1 MLNISVASDVAR
13 PTGVT
18 NSTHFTQTRKF
29 HNSSTPIC
37 LICPHIMTKQ
47 RRVQWGSSWL
57 FDKLLVFVP
66 KTKLSLLNWNLNVLS
81 KQWDKHLRWGWT
93 TIERGKNNRQ
103 FVSVISQYASIQLWC
118 LIVCIFWKK
127 RKTQLKCICNTFYC
141 TVQYDKHSR
150 GGPTLEHGRTW
161 STSA

>member
-81 KQWDKHLRWGWT
+81 KQCDKHLRGCRT
-93 TIERGKNNRQ
+93 TIEPGKTIYTVC
-103 FVSVISQYASIQLWC
+103 FCYQLIC
-118 LIVCIFWKK
+118 LDTIVVLNCLHFLVKK
-127 RKTQLKCICNTFYC
+127 
-141 TVQYDKHSR
+141 TVVKMH
-150 GGPTLEHGRTW
+150 LHFILLHC
-161 STSA
+161 AV